1 MIPAAAQTLAGILA
15 QDSALIRAEIID
27 FNHPQVQQ
35 PDRPVLNLYCYH
47 LEMRSL
53 ESEAGVRSHEGM
65 VRAIASPPIP
75 SASIPSASIPDQV
88 PISAQ
93 SPWFDLFFLISAL
106 DNTALGEQQLLSEA
120 LIQLLP
126 YSCLPESQLVGSL
139 QGHKSL
145 PMRIAAEGLWDPVK
159 LWTALGVPLRPAI
172 HVMVTVPFFRHPW
185 QLMSMSPTQSEVR
198 EPASCH
204 SGPGPPTRLT

>member
-1 MIPAAAQTLAGILA
+1 MIPAAAQTLAGILT

-53 ESEAGVRSHEGM
+53 AGEAGSRANEGM
-65 VRAIASPPIP
+65 VRAIAAPPT
-75 SASIPSASIPDQV
+75 AAAAIPDQV
-88 PISAQ
+88 PISSQ

-126 YSCLPESQLVGSL
+126 YSCLPESQLVGGL
-139 QGHKSL
+139 RGHKSL
-145 PMRIAAEGLWDPVK
+145 PMKIAAEGIWDPVK

-198 EPASCH
+198 APASCH
-204 SGPGPPTRLT
+204 SGPGPPARLT